1 MKNDFEEQ
9 LKKELQSQSV
19 LEEEARE
26 LMEALNKISKL
37 SKTERSYAFK
47 RSFLDSLSEKEKTDR
62 KTFLFLPRVYV
73 TALAFVLLL
82 FIFIAGIVN
91 AQKSLPGQPLYPI
104 KVLSENIVKAVNP
117 SFKDEIIKRRSEE
130 IKNLTEQKKDSDLLK
145 KTINDY
151 NDELKDTRTIN
162 KVKIEESQKN
172 LEEAK
177 EKSEKENKKEI
188 EKAIIQTEI
197 KKEDQEKKEKPDSK
211 VEFKEN
217 KDSDGEAGEVRK
229 AQDKN

>member
-9 LKKELQSQSV
+9 LKKELQSQGV

-47 RSFLDSLSEKEKTDR
+47 RSFLENLSKKEKTDR
-62 KTFLFLPRVYV
+62 KTFFFLPRAYV
-73 TALAFVLLL
+73 PALAFVLLL
-82 FIFIAGIVN
+82 FILITEVVN

-104 KVLSENIVKAVNP
+104 KRLSENIVKTINP
-117 SFKDEIIKRRSEE
+117 SFKDEILRRRSEE
-130 IKNLTEQKKDSDLLK
+130 IKNLTEQKKDSNLLK
-145 KTINDY
+145 QTVSDY
-151 NDELKDTRTIN
+151 KDELKE
-162 KVKIEESQKN
+162 KGKLSPVKIQETKKN

-197 KKEDQEKKEKPDSK
+197 KKEDQEKKEKPDDRI
-211 VEFKEN
+211 ELKEN
-217 KDSDGEAGEVRK
+217 KNSDGE
-229 AQDKN
+229 